1 MKSCKVCSCVI
12 PEARLEVL
20 PNTETCVNCS
30 TVQKHVGF
38 MDWYHKT
45 APELVFVPAD
55 DKENLRRAI
64 RVTNRSR

>member
-1 MKSCKVCSCVI
+1 MKLCKHCSCVI
-12 PEARLEVL
+12 PEARLEIL

-30 TVQKHVGF
+30 TEQKHVGF

-45 APELVFVPAD
+45 APELVFVPAN

-64 RVTNRSR
+64 RVSNRCR